1 MPNQESAITIL
12 PVPWKSVVR
21 YKVAA
26 HLSPY
31 FDTCSFSFIVSLPSY
46 NSSLTAMH
54 DLASARSFISF
65 PIGHGFLLIFI
76 FPFRLR
82 WYDLIILLSSVI
94 IFPGVRAWSK
104 LSLTAERNS
113 MICLSLS
120 GSNENWRNHRGYF
133 QTCDVTCIWKSS
145 YLEIGLNQIV
155 MYPNTCVDLAF

>member
-46 NSSLTAMH
+46 NLSLTAS
-54 DLASARSFISF
+54 ASWSFSDRSWFSF
-65 PIGHGFLLIFI
+65 DFYFLFQVATIRFNHTFVKCI
-76 FPFRLR
+76 
-82 WYDLIILLSSVI
+82 I

-104 LSLTAERNS
+104 LSLTAAERNS